1 MLEYVSKFVLDL
13 YISYA
18 FLPPGFGSASVHAD
32 PDPGGIFY
40 ADLRPDPKHWL
51 TVTIFLLFVYRI

>member
-32 PDPGGIFY
+32 PDPGGIS
-40 ADLRPDPKHWL
+40 LCLKHPDSKKN
-51 TVTIFLLFVYRI
+51 

>member
-40 ADLRPDPKHWL
+40 ADLRPDPKH
-51 TVTIFLLFVYRI
+51 